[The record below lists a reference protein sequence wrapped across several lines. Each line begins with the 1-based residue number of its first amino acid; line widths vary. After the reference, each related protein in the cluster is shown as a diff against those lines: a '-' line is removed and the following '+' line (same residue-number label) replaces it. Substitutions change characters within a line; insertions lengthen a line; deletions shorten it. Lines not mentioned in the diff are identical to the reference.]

1 LNKNNG
7 QLKTVQ
13 YNGKSFDINTVDKLK
28 ICGLYYCNDLDE
40 EYNLNVQD
48 KIRKLSYK
56 IKKWTPRHLTMEGKI
71 LIVKTFGL
79 SQLIYN
85 MQSFCFHPNDIKS
98 AEREIFKF
106 IWSTSEKHNGIDRIS
121 RAVMKMIMI
130 KGE

>member
-1 LNKNNG
+1 
-7 QLKTVQ
+7 
-13 YNGKSFDINTVDKLK
+13 
-28 ICGLYYCNDLDE
+28 
-40 EYNLNVQD
+40 
-48 KIRKLSYK
+48 
-56 IKKWTPRHLTMEGKI
+56 
-71 LIVKTFGL
+71 
-79 SQLIYN
+79 